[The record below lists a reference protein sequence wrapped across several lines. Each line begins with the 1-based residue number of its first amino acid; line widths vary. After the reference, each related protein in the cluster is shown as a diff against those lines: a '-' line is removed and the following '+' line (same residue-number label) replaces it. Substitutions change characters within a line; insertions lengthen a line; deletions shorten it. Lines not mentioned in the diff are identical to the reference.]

1 MLEKK
6 IENRLKE
13 KTKLAGGMCIKMAII
28 SYAGLPDRLVLLP
41 KQKMFFAELK
51 SPGQTPSRLQ
61 EVVHERIRGLGFV
74 VHVLDSMEGVDA
86 IFA

>member
-1 MLEKK
+1 
-6 IENRLKE
+6 
-13 KTKLAGGMCIKMAII
+13 MAII

-41 KQKMFFAELK
+41 KSRIMFVELK
-51 SPGQTPSRLQ
+51 APGQKPSRLQ
-61 EVVHERIRGLGFV
+61 EVVHARIRGLGFV